1 MVKLLSNMTGTRYF
15 KTILSDDKG
24 KWREIANG
32 VPQGSVLAPTLFN
45 VYISDMPETTSIKLG
60 FADDWA
66 IATRAR
72 GKVQQEETLTRDMQ
86 QIERYFR
93 QWYLTVNTTKTVSSY
108 FHLINREAEDTLSIR
123 SLNNQLPSG
132 QFPTYLGVTLYR
144 SLSYKKHIGNVM
156 QKLRKRT
163 NLILKNFRNLMGRS
177 PSSTENIS
185 HGTLLQCSRIRS
197 PCLGPKLPCKKSGC
211 QSK

>member
-1 MVKLLSNMTGTRYF
+1 MLKLLSNMTGTRYF

-60 FADDWA
+60 YADDWA
-66 IATRAR
+66 IATRAI
-72 GKVQQEETLTRDMQ
+72 GKVQLEEILTRDMQ

-108 FHLINREAEDTLSIR
+108 FHLNNREAEDTLSIR
-123 SLNNQLPSG
+123 SLNNQLPSD
-132 QFPTYLGVTLYR
+132 QFPTYLGVTLDR

-156 QKLRKRT
+156 QKLKKRT
-163 NLILKNFRNLMGRS
+163 NLI
-177 PSSTENIS
+177 
-185 HGTLLQCSRIRS
+185 
-197 PCLGPKLPCKKSGC
+197 
-211 QSK
+211 